1 MWTNRFHNPGLLFG
15 NNLGEFKEIFD
26 ELTSAVGTA
35 PRQPILDVWQK
46 DDEAIVRAELP
57 GLKVEDIK
65 LTVLR
70 DELTLEGHKAPETLG
85 EGSKYIQRERL
96 TGDFKRTIKLP
107 FEIENGAI
115 EAKFTDGILEVKLPR
130 SAAEKARKIDI
141 KLG

>member
-15 NNLGEFKEIFD
+15 NNIHDFKEIFD
-26 ELTSAVGTA
+26 ELASAVGTA
-35 PRQPILDVWQK
+35 PRQPALDVWQK

-57 GLKVEDIK
+57 GLKAEDIQ

-70 DELTLEGHKAPETLG
+70 DELTLEGKYNEEELE
-85 EGSKYIQRERL
+85 EGSKYLQRERL
-96 TGDFKRTIKLP
+96 TGEFKRVVKLP

-115 EAKFTDGILEVKLPR
+115 EAKFNEGILEVKLPR